1 MRASARAVISAGRL
15 LDCDERGSHMRVVRL
30 NEVEPQPWK
39 NGGGITW
46 EIAADENRP
55 PEWRLSVALIDRSG
69 RFSDYTG
76 YDRTI
81 LSIGG
86 GPVQLEIGGKRLELR
101 RGEPLAFRGEA
112 EAAGILCGSAARD
125 LNVMTRRDRFTH
137 DVKTIASPEEFAI
150 RDGDFA
156 FAFVIRGKASAGSEC
171 FTADECLSF
180 DGADGSVRIAPETGA
195 SVCVVRI
202 HRLES
207 SSKR

>member
-1 MRASARAVISAGRL
+1 MRI
-15 LDCDERGSHMRVVRL
+15 VRL
-30 NEVEPQPWK
+30 NDIEPRPWK

-46 EIAADENRP
+46 EIAAGESVP

-69 RFSDYTG
+69 RFSDYAG

-81 LSIGG
+81 LSISG
-86 GPVQLEIGGKRLELR
+86 GPVRLEIDGRPVELR
-101 RGEPLAFRGEA
+101 QGEPFVFRGEA
-112 EAAGILCGSAARD
+112 EATGILCGAAARD
-125 LNVMTRRDRFTH
+125 LNVMTRRDRFAH
-137 DVKTIASPEEFAI
+137 DVKTITSPEEIAV

-156 FAFVIRGKASAGSEC
+156 FAFVIRGRASAGSAR
-171 FTADECLSF
+171 FTADECLTF
-180 DGADGSVRIAPETGA
+180 GAADGSVRIAPETGA

>member
-1 MRASARAVISAGRL
+1 MRI
-15 LDCDERGSHMRVVRL
+15 VRL
-30 NEVEPQPWK
+30 NEIEPRPWK
-39 NGGGITW
+39 NGGGLTW
-46 EIAADENRP
+46 EIAAGENAP

-69 RFSDYTG
+69 RFSEYAG

-81 LSIGG
+81 LSISG
-86 GPVQLEIGGKRLELR
+86 GPVQLEIDGRRFELR
-101 RGEPLAFRGEA
+101 HGEPFAFRGEA
-112 EAAGILCGSAARD
+112 NVAGILCGPPARD
-125 LNVMTRRDRFTH
+125 LNVMTQRDRFTH
-137 DVKTIASPEEFAI
+137 DVKIIAAPE
-150 RDGDFA
+150 A
-156 FAFVIRGKASAGSEC
+156 FALSNGDVGFACVVRGRASAGSER